1 MLGQRAQHPIR
12 FFSAIMLALA
22 LLAALLFGAHSRA
35 GATPMPSA
43 GQASVSLAEVHA
55 LIFIWA
61 SGTPAVQR
69 VAQQTCAQMRLTT
82 PQCAGVSAAV
92 RSGWLDLATRDPAG
106 LGRGDALPNARGRT
120 EALTALAG
128 QLAAATGGRAPP
140 PLPGRHAPHCPVGPN
155 PRGAPAPP
163 CGGDRPRPTA

>member
-106 LGRGDALPNARGRT
+106 LGRVDALPNARGRT
-120 EALTALAG
+120 EALSALAG
-128 QLAAATGGRAPP
+128 QLAAATRGAAAAPCVGAGAAPP
-140 PLPGRHAPHCPVGPN
+140 PNPPPPRAGATPVRRPGR
-155 PRGAPAPP
+155 PA
-163 CGGDRPRPTA
+163 